1 MKKLFALLLTLCL
14 LGSVA
19 FANELTWASVEETA
33 SQIDGEFKD
42 IAEVNA
48 KIWIPAIL
56 QSVELNSEDEEEG
69 IVAYYMTE
77 DQEAAVSIN
86 YVNFDGTTLEE
97 YAELLKE
104 DEDVSEIEMGT
115 VNGIPALSYEVK
127 ERDTGVVAFTTE
139 QGYILEVACAPMS
152 DEGFVA
158 VAGII
163 LSSIQSK

>member
-19 FANELTWASVEETA
+19 FATELTWSAVEETA
-33 SQIDGEFKD
+33 SQIEGEFHD

-48 KIWIPAIL
+48 KIWMPAVL
-56 QSVELNSEDEEEG
+56 QPVEMNEEDEEDG
-69 IVAYYMTE
+69 IVAYFTTE
-77 DQEAAVSIN
+77 DQEAAVSIA
-86 YVNFDGTTLEE
+86 YVNFDGTSLEE

-104 DEDVSEIEMGT
+104 DEDVSEIEMGA
-115 VNGIPALSYEVK
+115 VNGIPALSYSLG
-127 ERDTGVVAFTTE
+127 ERDTGVLAFATE

-152 DEGFVA
+152 DEGFA
-158 VAGII
+158 ATAAII